1 MVRGQ
6 RVALLL
12 EGLVPRHQ
20 PDAEFRCV
28 NDGLETNTVDSMEEG
43 KKKISSKSSKTFY
56 TGLICVIK

>member
-28 NDGLETNTVDSMEEG
+28 NDGLETNTVYLLNNSLQQEADQFEN
-43 KKKISSKSSKTFY
+43 
-56 TGLICVIK
+56 